1 MNLIEWSDKEN
12 INIAEVD
19 EQHEKF
25 VSVANKLYK
34 NLGSEKRWKTEMLLK
49 ELTELTKLHF
59 LTEEK
64 LMKENNYEG
73 FFSHKLEHD
82 RFLNKLVSFTNN
94 FEQGEE
100 EVTMKFLQSVKNW
113 LINHLELNDRKI
125 GVYLNGKGI
134 K

>member
-1 MNLIEWSDKEN
+1 MNLIEWTDKEH

-25 VSVANKLYK
+25 VSVANELYK

-49 ELTELTKLHF
+49 KLTELTKLHF
-59 LTEEK
+59 ITEEK
-64 LMKENNYEG
+64 IMKESNYEG

-82 RFLNKLVSFTNN
+82 RFLNKLVSFANN

-125 GVYLNGKGI
+125 GVYLNRNGI